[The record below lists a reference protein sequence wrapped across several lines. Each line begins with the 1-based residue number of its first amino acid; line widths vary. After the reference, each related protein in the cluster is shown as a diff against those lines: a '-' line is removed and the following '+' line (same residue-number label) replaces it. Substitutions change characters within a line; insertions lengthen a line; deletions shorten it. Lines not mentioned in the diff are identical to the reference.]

1 MFAQG
6 NKDYGSIN
14 RFSVATDDYRRRNS
28 SAFVMDSD
36 SKVGPQIL
44 AAFAGTYFINLFW
57 QFETKYYKYNN
68 NTSTS
73 INTSKYL
80 LWPYHLYD

>member
-28 SAFVMDSD
+28 SAILMDSD
-36 SKVGPQIL
+36 SKVGPQVL
-44 AAFAGTYFINLFW
+44 AAFAGTYFINSFC
-57 QFETKYYKYNN
+57 QQ
-68 NTSTS
+68 
-73 INTSKYL
+73 
-80 LWPYHLYD
+80 DG

>member
-6 NKDYGSIN
+6 NKDYGSID

-44 AAFAGTYFINLFW
+44 AAFAGTYFINLFCL
-57 QFETKYYKYNN
+57 FKTKYKYNN
-68 NTSTS
+68 NNSTS

-80 LWPYHLYD
+80 L